1 MGTPGSEPTS
11 EPIYQNQAELR
22 KQLQLLDKREPI
34 YQNLPAHEKMLL
46 KEQQQLT
53 TKPNEDNEDAISS
66 TSTTKVIKSH
76 VSRVAITNSR
86 EDLSQHSEY
95 INPPSS
101 EVDIVDNARKKS
113 VVTKI
118 NIGTTSA
125 NTNL

>member
-1 MGTPGSEPTS
+1 MTVVTKKCYYSNSTKFISFYLYSS

-46 KEQQQLT
+46 KADQAKST
-53 TKPNEDNEDAISS
+53 TNDDEDASS
-66 TSTTKVIKSH
+66 TSTTKIKSH

-95 INPPSS
+95 INPP
-101 EVDIVDNARKKS
+101 NNR
-113 VVTKI
+113 
-118 NIGTTSA
+118 
-125 NTNL
+125 